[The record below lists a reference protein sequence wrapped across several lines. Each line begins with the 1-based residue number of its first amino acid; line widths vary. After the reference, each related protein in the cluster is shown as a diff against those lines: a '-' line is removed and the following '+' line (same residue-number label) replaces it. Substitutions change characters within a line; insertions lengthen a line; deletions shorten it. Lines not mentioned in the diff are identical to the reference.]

1 MKEIQRGDPSAR
13 RKAVTILVVGAIA
26 GVTLLVVAGAVR
38 PDLEAWLKEDLRGRS
53 RIVLG
58 AIAVLMAGPLLALA
72 AYLWRLGGRVVATG
86 RFPPSGTRLVRDTP
100 VVTGGAAARAGRVLQ
115 SCAVALAA
123 AAVLLT
129 VFIWQIAAL
138 LTQ

>member
-13 RKAVTILVVGAIA
+13 RKAVTILIAGAIVGAA
-26 GVTLLVVAGAVR
+26 LLAIAGAVR

-72 AYLWRLGGRVVATG
+72 AYLWHLGGRVVATG
-86 RFPPSGTRLVRDTP
+86 RFPPSGARLVRDTP
-100 VVTGGAAARAGRVLQ
+100 VVTGSAATRAGRVLQ
-115 SCAVALAA
+115 SCAAALAV
-123 AAVLLT
+123 AAVLLA
-129 VFIWQIAAL
+129 VFIWRIAAL
-138 LTQ
+138 LTP